1 MGQTCSCK
9 SMLSVSNAEI
19 TRRNELSLRNDSQ
32 NSPQENYLQVEKSS
46 RAYTTDYP
54 QRFII
59 IYPAKKENF
68 DSLRKELKH
77 LNKDASFIIQ
87 ECENLSQDS
96 NFSLEFSSYL
106 PSSLED
112 FKL

>member
-9 SMLSVSNAEI
+9 SMLSISNSEI
-19 TRRNELSLRNDSQ
+19 TRRNELSPRNDSQ
-32 NSPQENYLQVEKSS
+32 VTSQENYLQIENAS
-46 RAYTTDYP
+46 RAYTKDQP
-54 QRFII
+54 LRFII
-59 IYPAKKENF
+59 IYPARKENF

-77 LNKDASFIIQ
+77 LNKDSSFIIQ

-96 NFSLEFSSYL
+96 NISEEFSCYL